1 MVEALAFDSKEVVS
15 LTPGCSTAG
24 HGHRAASVTE
34 HNNLVAV
41 VEEQGRRSLWDRG
54 DMSPNIY
61 EGWRTSIVMSPPQY
75 LGVYF
80 SSNSNN
86 CCLCILMQ
94 ILCVV
99 SQKNL

>member
-61 EGWRTSIVMSPPQY
+61 EGWRTSIVMSPPPNIW
-75 LGVYF
+75 GFIFPVTATTVV
-80 SSNSNN
+80 
-86 CCLCILMQ
+86 
-94 ILCVV
+94 CVF
-99 SQKNL
+99 